1 MISNNVLDKDSKG
14 EANKLENFLFWGITI
29 DIFFLPYLSSISISI
44 SVILVILWMIIRVKN
59 LKVYKEEALFVFMAI
74 LMLFGTLINPLYSG
88 RAKFETSFITAIK
101 RYIQFVLCFGVYFF
115 YKDYFKN
122 NNVDIE
128 RILILF
134 IFYIAFFA
142 LLYKIFPHIYANIK
156 IKLNPAD
163 NHTRRYLS
171 NQVQYRFNYLWTD
184 PNNISYMLSGIAGL
198 LIFKDINYFKKNV
211 LLILIC
217 FTELCTASNGGIIML
232 LLVLSL
238 QIIYK
243 CLYLIKSKININKIL
258 FMLFLLVLLIL
269 IYRYTSLY
277 IYIYNNYIRITLER
291 ANYYSSSSGGRFE
304 DLVNSFKY
312 LEPFMLI
319 LGSGN
324 EGFASEI
331 GHIYWIGMY
340 GGISYLIF
348 MYIMFRIEH
357 YNNIKNYLWMI
368 PFFVGFTMNIAI
380 GEYKWMAI
388 YLFLLAYSRYGG
400 MANE

>member
-1 MISNNVLDKDSKG
+1 M
-14 EANKLENFLFWGITI
+14 
-29 DIFFLPYLSSISISI
+29 
-44 SVILVILWMIIRVKN
+44 
-59 LKVYKEEALFVFMAI
+59 
-74 LMLFGTLINPLYSG
+74 
-88 RAKFETSFITAIK
+88 
-101 RYIQFVLCFGVYFF
+101 
-115 YKDYFKN
+115 
-122 NNVDIE
+122 
-128 RILILF
+128 
-134 IFYIAFFA
+134 
-142 LLYKIFPHIYANIK
+142 
-156 IKLNPAD
+156 
-163 NHTRRYLS
+163 
-171 NQVQYRFNYLWTD
+171 
-184 PNNISYMLSGIAGL
+184 
-198 LIFKDINYFKKNV
+198 
-211 LLILIC
+211 ILIC

-238 QIIYK
+238 QIIFK
-243 CLYLIKSKININKIL
+243 FLYLIKSRININKIL
-258 FMLFLLVLLIL
+258 FMLFLLALLIL

-277 IYIYNNYIRITLER
+277 KYIYNNYIRITLER
-291 ANYYSSSSGGRFE
+291 ASYYSSSSGGRFD

-348 MYIMFRIEH
+348 MYIMFRVKL
-357 YNNIKNYLWMI
+357 NKNYKKFIWMI